1 MRPTL
6 GSGLAPHPTLSLV
19 VILALALAQ
28 ALTPTL
34 TPTLTLTQ
42 VKAEGREGETELV
55 VMSFEISVLLARSL
69 VITPPLPSYHPRSS

>member
-1 MRPTL
+1 ML
-6 GSGLAPHPTLSLV
+6 AGSHNLSGAAWGKV
-19 VILALALAQ
+19 EE
-28 ALTPTL
+28 
-34 TPTLTLTQ
+34 